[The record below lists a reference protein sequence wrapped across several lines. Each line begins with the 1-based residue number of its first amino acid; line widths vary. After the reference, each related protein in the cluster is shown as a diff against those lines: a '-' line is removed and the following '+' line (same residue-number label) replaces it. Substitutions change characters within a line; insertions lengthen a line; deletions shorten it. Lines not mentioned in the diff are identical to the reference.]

1 MSSTEKSQYYQTL
14 KVHHADDGK
23 MTGLK
28 DKAESF
34 RSSIRIKYEESRR
47 SYMVASR
54 SFETA
59 YMDGN
64 LELVLE
70 LTERMETIEHQQK
83 NLKTLME
90 ESFDEELPE

>member
-1 MSSTEKSQYYQTL
+1 
-14 KVHHADDGK
+14 
-23 MTGLK
+23 
-28 DKAESF
+28 
-34 RSSIRIKYEESRR
+34 
-47 SYMVASR
+47 MVASR

-90 ESFDEELPE
+90 ESFNEELPE

>member
-14 KVHHADDGK
+14 QVHHADDGK

-59 YMDGN
+59 YIDGN

-90 ESFDEELPE
+90 ESFNEELPE

>member
-1 MSSTEKSQYYQTL
+1 MSSTKTSNYYKAL
-14 KVHHADDGK
+14 ENHYSSDDK
-23 MTGLK
+23 PTGLK

-90 ESFDEELPE
+90 ESFNEELPE